1 MSKADRDRQALLQ
14 RLAREQRRALNAA
27 ARDADRARTPRTA
40 PTPRRDDSPPSRTSE
55 QPSAQ
60 SAARLKS
67 LTPLYKQ
74 RQQRRL
80 TVLIVIIIV
89 LALAL
94 TVVTGTLSAS
104 LALLG
109 DAVDSASL
117 YLNRADGGWP
127 TTTGI
132 TEPLQIEP
140 LADGFVELGNE
151 DVLVYSAYG
160 SKILSLQPSYARP
173 VLAVGGTHFVVYNR
187 AGSELTVCSRTR
199 TLYTQRFDEDIL
211 LCAMS
216 NNNSLA
222 VVTDADRFAGWVHI
236 YDPSMRE
243 LYSWRMPQS
252 MGTPIAL
259 DFAPDNRR
267 FASGMIAARDGQLNC
282 SVYFMSLDSDT
293 EGLLYTADAGSM
305 LLRLDW
311 QSENRV
317 MAVFDTYI
325 AVIDPR
331 TAEKKQAYAEKFAE
345 LRAKKGVTLPEA
357 LEQMNDATYFGT
369 MMVKMGDA
377 DGLVSGACHSTA
389 NTLRPALQILKT
401 APGTK
406 LVSAFFIMCT
416 KTPEYGAEGTLMF
429 ADCGLNIAP
438 TADELSEIAIASAES
453 WKAFM
458 GDVDPKIAML
468 SFSTKGSAKGEV
480 PEKVQEATKLAHEK
494 APELALDGD
503 LQLDAALVQSVA
515 DLKAPNSS
523 VAGNANILVFPDLE
537 AGNIGYKLVQRFGG
551 AEAYGPVLQ
560 GIAKPVNDLSRGCSA
575 DDIVGVVAITAVQAQ
590 MAE

>member
-14 RLAREQRRALNAA
+14 RLAREQRRALSAA
-27 ARDADRARTPRTA
+27 ARDADRAH
-40 PTPRRDDSPPSRTSE
+40 TPRRDDSPPSRTSE

-80 TVLIVIIIV
+80 TVLIVIIIA

-117 YLNRADGGWP
+117 YLNRTDGGWP

-252 MGTPIAL
+252 MGTPICAGL
-259 DFAPDNRR
+259 CPRQPQVCLGHDCRTGR
-267 FASGMIAARDGQLNC
+267 AAEL
-282 SVYFMSLDSDT
+282 L
-293 EGLLYTADAGSM
+293 GLLYEPR
-305 LLRLDW
+305 LR
-311 QSENRV
+311 
-317 MAVFDTYI
+317 
-325 AVIDPR
+325 
-331 TAEKKQAYAEKFAE
+331 
-345 LRAKKGVTLPEA
+345 
-357 LEQMNDATYFGT
+357 
-369 MMVKMGDA
+369 
-377 DGLVSGACHSTA
+377 H
-389 NTLRPALQILKT
+389 
-401 APGTK
+401 
-406 LVSAFFIMCT
+406 
-416 KTPEYGAEGTLMF
+416 
-429 ADCGLNIAP
+429 
-438 TADELSEIAIASAES
+438 
-453 WKAFM
+453 
-458 GDVDPKIAML
+458 
-468 SFSTKGSAKGEV
+468 
-480 PEKVQEATKLAHEK
+480 
-494 APELALDGD
+494 
-503 LQLDAALVQSVA
+503 
-515 DLKAPNSS
+515 
-523 VAGNANILVFPDLE
+523 
-537 AGNIGYKLVQRFGG
+537 
-551 AEAYGPVLQ
+551 
-560 GIAKPVNDLSRGCSA
+560 
-575 DDIVGVVAITAVQAQ
+575 
-590 MAE
+590 